1 MRRAARNRL
10 TANLVTAL
18 RVADAGMRVFP
29 VVASRTLKGRWKMSP
44 AFFGSSLR
52 SSRSAG
58 RIKGW
63 WDVFPDALPAMLC
76 SEYLVI
82 EAEHYPGGDDG
93 ITAMEMLIAE
103 FGDWPFPPVVLTPV
117 GKQYYFQNQEPL
129 ISSVNFQLPDGI
141 NVLGSGNF
149 VIAPGA
155 ILPDGS
161 GWKIDESQPSSIP
174 ELPKWLQEKL
184 RNPSY

>member
-1 MRRAARNRL
+1 
-10 TANLVTAL
+10 
-18 RVADAGMRVFP
+18 
-29 VVASRTLKGRWKMSP
+29 
-44 AFFGSSLR
+44 
-52 SSRSAG
+52 
-58 RIKGW
+58 
-63 WDVFPDALPAMLC
+63 
-76 SEYLVI
+76 
-82 EAEHYPGGDDG
+82 
-93 ITAMEMLIAE
+93 MEMLIAE